1 MNYDIYVESYK
12 NKKRSVRDHSKKVML
27 TRMVIH
33 NIKDI
38 IPTMWE
44 IRSDYVA
51 SITINP
57 KENIEPTV
65 KDFDKL
71 CARLTRCLGKKPYM
85 TVDKSS
91 FNASYYIY
99 PSFITKCWECINI
112 DITTDNKEN
121 CDFIEKTVETKIY
134 EPSGYCA
141 IIANRQY
148 DLVKRPHEKT
158 KSR

>member
-1 MNYDIYVESYK
+1 MNYEPFVSSYK
-12 NKKRSVRDHSKKVML
+12 SKKKALREHSYKLML
-27 TRMVIH
+27 TRMVLH
-33 NIKDI
+33 NIQDI
-38 IPTMWE
+38 IPTMWQ
-44 IRSDYVA
+44 IDSNYT
-51 SITINP
+51 SCITINP
-57 KENIEPTV
+57 KPGIEPTV

-91 FNASYYIY
+91 LNASYYVY
-99 PSFITKCWECINI
+99 PSFITKYWECINI

-158 KSR
+158 KRR